1 MFMLNRSI
9 KLFTILGF
17 TVRIDLSW
25 LVILVLVVWSL
36 GAGVFPAQFPGLAW
50 GSYLAMALAAAL
62 GLFASI
68 VIHEL
73 CHSLV
78 ARAYGLP
85 MKGITLFMLG
95 GVAEMSDEPPTPKA
109 EGLIAAAGPAISLVL
124 GVVFIV
130 AAIGAAAVG
139 WPNEVVGVLQ
149 WVGLINIILLVFN
162 MIPGFPLDGGR
173 ILRAVLWAIKKD
185 LRWATHVASR
195 VGMGFGI
202 VLVGLGILELL
213 LGGNVIGGVWWI
225 VIGLFV
231 RSAAKQGYQQILV
244 REMLHGEPL
253 NRFMNTEPVTVP
265 TSLNLKDLVEDKV
278 FQYHFKMFPVVE
290 DGQLTGCVTTQKV
303 REVPREQWPM
313 KTVGEIMQP
322 CSDENSIPPNED
334 AMHALTRMTQA
345 QASRLMVVD
354 HGTLVGIITL
364 RDLLKFLS
372 SKMALE
378 SDEEIRKVEP
388 PEE

>member
-1 MFMLNRSI
+1 MLNRSI
-9 KLFTILGF
+9 KLFTIFGF
-17 TVRIDLSW
+17 SVRIDLSW

-36 GAGVFPAQFPGLAW
+36 GAGVFPSQFPGLTW
-50 GSYLAMALAAAL
+50 GSYLAMALAASV

-73 CHSLV
+73 CHSLA
-78 ARAYGLP
+78 ARGFGLP
-85 MKGITLFMLG
+85 MTGITLFMLG
-95 GVAEMSDEPPTPKA
+95 GVAEMSDEPPSPIA
-109 EGLIAAAGPAISLVL
+109 EGLIAAAGPAVSLVL
-124 GVVFIV
+124 GIVFMIL
-130 AAIGAAAVG
+130 AAVSAAAG
-139 WPNEVVGVLQ
+139 WPGEVTGVLQ
-149 WVGLINIILLVFN
+149 WIGLINIILLIFN

-173 ILRAVLWAIKKD
+173 VLRAVLWAAKKD

-195 VGMGFGI
+195 VGMGFG
-202 VLVGLGILELL
+202 VLLVGLGILELL
-213 LGGNVIGGVWWI
+213 LGGNAIGGVWWI
-225 VIGLFV
+225 IIGLFV

-253 NRFMNTEPVTVP
+253 KRFMNTDPVTVP

-290 DGQLTGCVTTQKV
+290 DGHLSGCVTTQKV

-322 CSDENSIPPNED
+322 CSDENTIPPEED

-354 HGTLVGIITL
+354 HGALVGIITL

-372 SKMALE
+372 TKMALE
-378 SDEEIRKVEP
+378 SDEEIKKVEP

>member
-1 MFMLNRSI
+1 MLNRSI